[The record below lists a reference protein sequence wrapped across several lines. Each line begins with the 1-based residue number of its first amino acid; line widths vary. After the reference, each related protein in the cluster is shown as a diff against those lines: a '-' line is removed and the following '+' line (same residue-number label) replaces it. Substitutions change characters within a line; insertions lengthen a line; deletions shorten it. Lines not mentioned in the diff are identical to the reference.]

1 MKKIV
6 LFAVAMLIFLGVFL
20 LIFTKQTN
28 RLPFLCKDCNVIL
41 ITLTNLRYDHMSQN
55 GYLRPTSPNLDNFA
69 SESLIF
75 DNAFS
80 HSSWT
85 LPESISIYTSLY
97 PYQHKVMDRYDGS
110 VLSQGTLTLVDL
122 LNDNGYKT
130 AAFTG
135 GFDYSPR
142 FGLTSRFGEYQ
153 ECKSSEGGLTL
164 EAYGKISCSI
174 PKALEWIE
182 NNRDSKFFL
191 HVQGF
196 DTHCPFARAEGD
208 MYDASYAD
216 TMDFKKCLWTF
227 GKTDPIERDGKEYYP
242 VYSPTS
248 ESRASILLGKEDI
261 DHLVALYDET
271 ITLSDMD
278 IGYFLDKIKDM
289 SIEEKTIVIFTSEH
303 GDIFGKQ
310 GRFMRGGPL
319 GGTFYDDVLKIPLIM
334 KIPGIISARI
344 DGLVQHIDIMP
355 TLLDLLSLPKSKA
368 LEGKSLLPLISQNKE
383 VNQYVFAGSEF
394 SSKEDNLYVTEST
407 RVEAVRNKQWKL
419 IREDVIGTTPEPPI
433 FELYNIENDK
443 EELYNLADTKESM
456 LGDLK
461 LLLSS
466 WSENMRKK

>member
-1 MKKIV
+1 
-6 LFAVAMLIFLGVFL
+6 
-20 LIFTKQTN
+20 
-28 RLPFLCKDCNVIL
+28 
-41 ITLTNLRYDHMSQN
+41 
-55 GYLRPTSPNLDNFA
+55 
-69 SESLIF
+69 
-75 DNAFS
+75 
-80 HSSWT
+80 
-85 LPESISIYTSLY
+85 
-97 PYQHKVMDRYDGS
+97 
-110 VLSQGTLTLVDL
+110 
-122 LNDNGYKT
+122 
-130 AAFTG
+130 
-135 GFDYSPR
+135 
-142 FGLTSRFGEYQ
+142 
-153 ECKSSEGGLTL
+153 
-164 EAYGKISCSI
+164 
-174 PKALEWIE
+174 
-182 NNRDSKFFL
+182 
-191 HVQGF
+191 
-196 DTHCPFARAEGD
+196 
-208 MYDASYAD
+208 
-216 TMDFKKCLWTF
+216 
-227 GKTDPIERDGKEYYP
+227 
-242 VYSPTS
+242 
-248 ESRASILLGKEDI
+248 
-261 DHLVALYDET
+261 
-271 ITLSDMD
+271 MD